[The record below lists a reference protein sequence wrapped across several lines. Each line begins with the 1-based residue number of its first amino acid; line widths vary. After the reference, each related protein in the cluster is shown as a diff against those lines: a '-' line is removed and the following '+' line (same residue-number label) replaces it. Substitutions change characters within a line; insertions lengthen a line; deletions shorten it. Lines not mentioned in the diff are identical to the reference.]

1 MTPRGPHRGIGT
13 DHALYPFSALPARP
27 PLAWP
32 DGARLALGLVV
43 HFDHWE
49 IDPPDGAITDP
60 RFRDTFGAFR
70 PDQRS
75 YAWREYGNR
84 IGIFRLMD
92 VLDRHGLTATLAAG
106 TAAIARAPQVI
117 DAALARGWEVAGH
130 GDHATRMI
138 SSAMSDA
145 AEADLIDHAA
155 AVITAATG
163 QRPTGWIGQDYGQS
177 TRTPGLLARAGFR
190 YLSDWPNDDQP
201 YLMTT
206 TPPILSIPVQAELDD
221 VQLLWHRRVPT
232 PRYPDLVTEAAD
244 VLLTEG
250 GRSLVLGLHPWL
262 FGMPHRIR
270 YLDATLARLVQ
281 TAGIWQAPLARIAAH
296 VFSEIDKGR
305 TA

>member
-1 MTPRGPHRGIGT
+1 MTIRGPGM
-13 DHALYPFSALPARP
+13 DHTLYPFSPLPARP
-27 PLAWP
+27 ALHWP

-43 HFDHWE
+43 HFDCWE
-49 IDPPDGAITDP
+49 IDAPEDAVSDP

-70 PDQRS
+70 PDQRT

-106 TAAIARAPQVI
+106 TAAIARCPQVV
-117 DAALARGWEVAGH
+117 DAALARGWEIAAH
-130 GDHATRMI
+130 GDFATRMV
-138 SSAMSDA
+138 SSAMSEA
-145 AEADLIDHAA
+145 AEADLIGQSVD
-155 AVITAATG
+155 VITAVSG
-163 QRPTGWIGQDYGQS
+163 QRPLGWIAQDYGES
-177 TRTPGLLARAGFR
+177 TRTPGLLARAGFT

-206 TPPILSIPVQAELDD
+206 NPPILSIPAHAELDD

-244 VLLTEG
+244 VLVDEG

-262 FGMPHRIR
+262 MGMPHRIR

-281 TAGIWQAPLARIAAH
+281 IDGIWHAPLARICTHFLSANG
-296 VFSEIDKGR
+296 KGR
-305 TA
+305 PA